1 MRSLQGSKA
10 DAAAPGGEKARGRF
24 GTVGARVQGEAA
36 IGARAFGRLVVEE
49 TQYYHE
55 SMLGEARTD
64 ADDKGMA
71 LTLHQPLATLI
82 VAGFKR
88 AEGRGWAH
96 PYRGRLWIHA
106 ASKPPEDE
114 DIARYESF
122 YTSLYGERGLP
133 MPNFPSSYPTSC
145 LVGCIDAEDQL
156 QHEDYME
163 FSEKEE
169 ERIRNGAARD
179 EWVWPTEEN
188 GSEYVFIC
196 HRPRQL
202 VVPVTASD
210 SNQLL
215 RCGC

>member
-1 MRSLQGSKA
+1 M
-10 DAAAPGGEKARGRF
+10 
-24 GTVGARVQGEAA
+24 
-36 IGARAFGRLVVEE
+36 
-49 TQYYHE
+49 
-55 SMLGEARTD
+55 
-64 ADDKGMA
+64 

-106 ASKPPEDE
+106 ASKQPEDDE
-114 DIARYESF
+114 IAKYESF

-179 EWVWPTEEN
+179 EWVWPPEEN

-202 VVPVTASD
+202 VIPVTASD

-215 RCGC
+215 RCGCETLHDILCIDVYLVVITSRLSQYFPPLVAFEDSCSSIA